1 METVRVLQV
10 AGFKNSGK
18 TTLIRTLIAEAAS
31 RGLRTA
37 TVKHHG
43 HGGPPA
49 LPDPETDSMKFFRE
63 GAAVS
68 AVSGDGVIQLH
79 IREAETGPLPM
90 IRLAAAARP
99 DLILVE
105 GFKQSP
111 FEKIVLVRSAED
123 WEQLKDLAD
132 IRLAVTETMEA
143 PGAPE
148 IIAREDTEA
157 IRGWFGRW
165 LKGGTGYVHL

>member
-1 METVRVLQV
+1 MDTVRVFQV

-31 RGLRTA
+31 LGLRTA

-49 LPDPETDSMKFFRE
+49 LPDPDTDSMKFFRD
-63 GAAVS
+63 GAAAS

-79 IREAETGPLPM
+79 MREAETGPLPL

-105 GFKQSP
+105 GFKQAP

-123 WEQLKDLAD
+123 WEQLKDLPD
-132 IRLAVTETMEA
+132 IRLAVTAGTDA

-148 IIAREDTEA
+148 VVMREDTEA

-165 LKGGTGYVHL
+165 LKGGTGHVHL